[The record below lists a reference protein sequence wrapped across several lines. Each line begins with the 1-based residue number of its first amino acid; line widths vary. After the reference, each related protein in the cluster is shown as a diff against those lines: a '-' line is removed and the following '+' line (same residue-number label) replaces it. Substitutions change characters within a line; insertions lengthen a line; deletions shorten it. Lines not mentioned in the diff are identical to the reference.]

1 MGLSIIEAQRDIILS
16 TIRQITKGDWK
27 VLVLDP
33 DSRRLIDNVIHQDE
47 ILNENVTST
56 PPLALPAALQPLQGQ
71 CASDLLTH
79 RH

>member
-56 PPLALPAALQPLQGQ
+56 SPFGTNCSPPTFARRV
-71 CASDLLTH
+71 CI
-79 RH
+79 

>member
-56 PPLALPAALQPLQGQ
+56 PPFGTNCFPPTFARRV
-71 CASDLLTH
+71 CI
-79 RH
+79 

>member
-56 PPLALPAALQPLQGQ
+56 APFSTICFSPTFARPL
-71 CASDLLTH
+71 CI
-79 RH
+79 